1 MKPMSRMWLAILMAM
16 ALSTLSA
23 CSTSGSSNGLFA
35 SQNKTVEYF
44 RVFDI
49 RTTAS
54 NDTMAAAASNGIE
67 RNIQKAT
74 LSTPVPTVAEIQNTP
89 GRLAL
94 QQPVEG
100 SGAAAASRSPACEG
114 ATWTAKA
121 DPEVSGGENVHVVA
135 CLFPYKGGYHLDMY
149 TAFTRV
155 DGGWMHYPRQLTGV
169 VFGTPEKWTEKTM
182 LDVVRAI
189 QARTTSQVVLV
200 ESKPEMVGTPWID
213 AQAGGL

>member
-1 MKPMSRMWLAILMAM
+1 MKPMSGGWLAVVVAI

-23 CSTSGSSNGLFA
+23 CSTNGGSGMFA
-35 SQNKTVEYF
+35 SHNKTVEYF

-89 GRLAL
+89 GRIVL
-94 QQPVEG
+94 QQPVDG
-100 SGAAAASRSPACEG
+100 SGAAAAARSPSCEG
-114 ATWTAKA
+114 ATWTANA
-121 DPEVSGGENVHVVA
+121 NPEVSGGENVRVVA

-155 DGGWMHYPRQLTGV
+155 DGGWMQYPRQLTGI

-200 ESKPEMVGTPWID
+200 ESTPEMVGTPWID
-213 AQAGGL
+213 AVAGGL